1 METFLISS
9 LNNII
14 ASAAYISSELVLGG
28 LVLFLLLLSIIA
40 DNQKYRWVFV
50 GVTLLSLMLSLL
62 YVLEQRAVVG
72 GDLFMGLVNL
82 SQYVLFFK
90 ALILLCGM
98 FTTLLF
104 IKERKPFEAEPL
116 IFVVA
121 IMLGINLLISS
132 SDLLLTYVSIE
143 LVSLTSYALVYR
155 STAKSAEAS
164 MKYLLFGA
172 VASAVMLYGISLV
185 YGVAHSFDYQ
195 SLSYAF
201 ESVSPAN
208 YHILVLGIITIMLGF
223 LFKMGAFPMHLW
235 IPDVYEAA
243 SIPVVAFYSTAP
255 KIGGALALV
264 NLCEKLG
271 WVGMDVLSLFAVITI
286 LIGNLPALWQSNLK
300 RLMAYSSIAHA
311 GIIIMALIA
320 FDSHHFESL
329 KLFLFIYVIMNF
341 SAFLLIQVLE
351 EKGEATFNSIQG
363 LGKQNA
369 LVGVSAIVLAIS
381 LAGLPPTGGFM
392 AKFLVFSGYWN
403 MATVLDQPVLWWV
416 LAIALLN
423 TVVALFYYIKIP
435 YYMYFKAIEKNS
447 EFNVS
452 DGHKIFLILSLIL
465 LVGSFIKIDWLLELI
480 SIFN

>member
-1 METFLISS
+1 MEIFISS
-9 LNNII
+9 LDNII
-14 ASAAYISSELVLGG
+14 SSIAYISSELVLGG
-28 LVLFLLLLSIIA
+28 LLLFLLLLSIIS
-40 DNQKYRWVFV
+40 DNQKYRWFFV
-50 GVTLLSLMLSLL
+50 AVTLLSLVLSML
-62 YVLEQRAVVG
+62 YVLDQRAVVG
-72 GDLFMGLVNL
+72 QNLFMGMVNL
-82 SQYVLFFK
+82 SQYALFFK
-90 ALILLCGM
+90 ALVLLSGL

-104 IKERKPFEAEPL
+104 AKEKKKFEAEPL
-116 IFVVA
+116 VFMVA
-121 IMLGINLLISS
+121 IMLGINILISS

-155 STAKSAEAS
+155 NTAKSAEAA

-172 VASAVMLYGISLV
+172 VSSAVMLYGMSLI
-185 YGVAHSFDYQ
+185 YGVAHSFDYE

-208 YHILVLGIITIMLGF
+208 YHILILAIITIMLGF

-243 SIPVVAFYSTAP
+243 STPVVAFYSTAP

-264 NLCEKLG
+264 NMCDKLG

-286 LIGNLPALWQSNLK
+286 LIGNLPALWQTNLK
-300 RLMAYSSIAHA
+300 RLMAYSSIANA
-311 GIIIMALIA
+311 GIVIMALIA
-320 FDSHHFESL
+320 FDSNHFESL
-329 KLFLFIYVIMNF
+329 KMFLFIYVIINF

-351 EKGEATFNSIQG
+351 EKGEATFESIKG
-363 LGKQNA
+363 LGKKNT
-369 LVGVSAIVLAIS
+369 LVGVSAVVLAIS
-381 LAGLPPTGGFM
+381 LAGIPPTGGFM
-392 AKFLVFSGYWN
+392 AKFLVFSGFWN
-403 MATVLDQPVLWWV
+403 MATVLNQPVLWWV

-435 YYMYFKAIEKNS
+435 YYMCFKEVEKNS

-452 DGHKIFLILSLIL
+452 DGHKIFLVLSMIL
-465 LVGSFIKIDWLLELI
+465 LVGSFIKIDWLLQLI